1 MLTIEEWH
9 GPFDKPRTMLTER
22 DSSGNFLRRFDLT
35 GLEYV
40 EVTSVSFSADPP
52 ARKSVEIKER
62 AGLSL
67 EETVRAARLAE
78 EARMK
83 AGRSTWVDFD
93 TGQANRDDH
102 V

>member
-40 EVTSVSFSADPP
+40 EVASFVVDPLGLGDDWLGQGHP
-52 ARKSVEIKER
+52 VVESVEIEER

-67 EETVRAARLAE
+67 EETVRGSPGRRGAAE
-78 EARMK
+78 
-83 AGRSTWVDFD
+83 
-93 TGQANRDDH
+93 
-102 V
+102 